1 MRKSRFRKAKSLN
14 CVVGLLG
21 SMCFMA
27 CFPLSVY
34 YLYTSGKVLSGP
46 GHLAERAALEPS
58 SGLGFESLNGRRT
71 FGE

>member
-1 MRKSRFRKAKSLN
+1 
-14 CVVGLLG
+14 
-21 SMCFMA
+21 MA